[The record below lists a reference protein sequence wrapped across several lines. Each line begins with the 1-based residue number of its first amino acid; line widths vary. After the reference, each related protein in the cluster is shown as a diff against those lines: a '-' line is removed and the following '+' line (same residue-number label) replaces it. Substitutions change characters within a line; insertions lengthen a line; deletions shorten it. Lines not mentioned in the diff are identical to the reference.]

1 MSSNDDTPAPD
12 VTATIVEAYP
22 ALSRFFAGKVPTS
35 EVHDLV
41 QDTVAVFLEK
51 DPSSMEHPRRFL
63 FGIGRNKLLQHYA
76 TRHGE
81 PFDSQ
86 RISLR
91 QLSTTIGSRLA
102 RRTTVLD
109 ALRELPLD
117 QQMALELRYGE
128 GFKLA
133 EVAEAMDK
141 SLAQAKR
148 YLRDGVDTLRTQ
160 VGEAEPAHGASD
172 PLVERLSDE
181 YQKS

>member
-1 MSSNDDTPAPD
+1 MSSDPPSPD
-12 VTATIVEAYP
+12 IATTIAQAYP
-22 ALSRFFAGKVPTS
+22 ALSRFFTGKVPTS

-41 QDTVAVFLEK
+41 QDTVTVFLEK
-51 DPSSMEHPRRFL
+51 DPSTMDHPRRFL
-63 FGIGRNKLLQHYA
+63 FGIGRNKLLQHFA
-76 TRHGE
+76 LRRGE

-86 RISLR
+86 KVSVR
-91 QLSTTIGSRLA
+91 QLSTTIGSKLA

-128 GFKLA
+128 GLKLA
-133 EVAEAMDK
+133 EVAEAMEK

-160 VGEAEPAHGASD
+160 VGDAQPPEGAPD
-172 PLVERLSDE
+172 PVLERLSDE
-181 YQKS
+181 YKKS

>member
-1 MSSNDDTPAPD
+1 MTSDAPTSTPD
-12 VTATIVEAYP
+12 VAATIVEAYP
-22 ALSRFFAGKVPTS
+22 ALSRFFTGKVPTS

-41 QDTVAVFLEK
+41 QDTVTVFLEK
-51 DPSSMEHPRRFL
+51 DPSTMDHPRRFL
-63 FGIGRNKLLQHYA
+63 FGIGRNKLLQHFA
-76 TRHGE
+76 MRRGE

-86 RISLR
+86 KISVR

-133 EVAEAMDK
+133 EVAEAMEK

-160 VGEAEPAHGASD
+160 LGGAEPPEDAPD
-172 PLVERLSDE
+172 PVLERLSDE
-181 YQKS
+181 YKKS